1 VFKPRSE
8 RGLAVLKEWPAW
20 ACRSQI
26 PAFVA
31 LAKSIRSYRKAI
43 EAALTHRLTNAPV
56 ESVNT
61 KIRLLHRI
69 AFGYRNPEA
78 LIAIATL
85 DLGGRSPKL
94 PGRAPA

>member
-1 VFKPRSE
+1 
-8 RGLAVLKEWPAW
+8 
-20 ACRSQI
+20 
-26 PAFVA
+26 VA
-31 LAKSIRSYRKAI
+31 LLNGWVSRAAHSKLAPFVKLARTIRRYKPLISNTAGHG
-43 EAALTHRLTNAPV
+43 LSNAPV

-78 LIAIATL
+78 LIAMATL